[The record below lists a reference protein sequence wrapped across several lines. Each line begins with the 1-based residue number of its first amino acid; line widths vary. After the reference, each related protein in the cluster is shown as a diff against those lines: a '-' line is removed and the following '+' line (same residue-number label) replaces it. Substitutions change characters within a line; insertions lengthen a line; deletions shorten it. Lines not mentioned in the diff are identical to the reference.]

1 MMMRYLNIPGLERPV
16 SRIALGAINF
26 TPDNPEPAFAI
37 LDEFIGLGGTLVDTA
52 HIYRSGG
59 VDRTLGLYFDAK
71 GRDRVM
77 VLGKGCHPIGNS
89 GPRVTPEF
97 ITSDLSDSLE
107 RMHTDYIDLY
117 ILHRD
122 DENVPV
128 GPIVE
133 RLNEERAK
141 GRIRAFGGSN
151 WSHRRIREA
160 NEYAEQHGLVPFAA
174 SNPNLSLARPNEPM
188 WAGCISADDEMRA
201 WHKQTQLPLISWSS
215 QAGGFFTGR
224 FSPED
229 RSNADMVRVYYSDAN
244 WERLRRATEL
254 AEKRGV
260 TPVQIALAYVLSQPF
275 PTVAL
280 IGPQNSAELASSYQG
295 SLLELTDEELA
306 YLDAV
311 KD

>member
-1 MMMRYLNIPGLERPV
+1 MRYLQIPGLEKPV
-16 SRIALGAINF
+16 SRVALGAINF
-26 TPDNPEPAFAI
+26 TTENPEPAFAI
-37 LDEFIGLGGTLVDTA
+37 LDSFIALGGTLVDTA
-52 HIYRSGG
+52 HVYRHGG
-59 VDRTLGLYFDAK
+59 VDRTLGLYFDAR
-71 GRDRVM
+71 GRDKVM
-77 VLGKGCHPIGNS
+77 VLGKGCHPMGNS
-89 GPRVTPEF
+89 GPRVTPEAL
-97 ITSDLSDSLE
+97 SADLDESLE
-107 RMHTDYIDLY
+107 WMHTDYIDLY

-122 DENVPV
+122 NEAVPV

-151 WSHRRIREA
+151 WSHRRIAEA
-160 NEYAEQHGLVPFAA
+160 NEYAEQHGLMSFAA

-188 WAGCISADDEMRA
+188 WAGCVSADDAMRA
-201 WHKQTQLPLISWSS
+201 WHKATQLPLISWSS

-244 WERLRRATEL
+244 WERLRRASEL

-280 IGPQNSAELASSYQG
+280 IGPQNNAELESSYQG
-295 SLLELTDEELA
+295 SLLELLGEEMA
-306 YLDAV
+306 YLDEV
-311 KD
+311 KDAS